1 MILFLLTA
9 LFTVSDSMAQ
19 TPNGGSPVAALLNEE
34 VIVGLRNPFRPSDT
48 IQRAMKIKKSDLESF
63 PVSNMVLNGVIAG
76 LKKSK
81 AMITLPNSKTVF
93 VKVGDKIGT
102 REGRIVDINSEG
114 VRVLE
119 YDRDEDGKLVQEYFQ
134 ISIANNKSDGSE
146 SGRE

>member
-1 MILFLLTA
+1 MILILLTY
-9 LFTVSDSMAQ
+9 LFTISDSMAQ
-19 TPNGGSPVAALLNEE
+19 VPNGGSAVAALLNEE
-34 VIVGLRNPFRPSDT
+34 VIVGLRNPFRPSDS
-48 IQRAMKIKKSDLESF
+48 IQKAMKVKKSDLESF